1 MMLGGIYGL
10 HRFTRT
16 EWIIGSEALEKLKKS
31 RVAVFGIGGVGSYA
45 VEALARS
52 GIGTLILTDSADIH
66 LTNLN
71 RQIHATYRT
80 IGMPK
85 VEAMK
90 QRIMDINPDAEVITY
105 KKLIKPGEEDG
116 IITEDL
122 DYIVDAVDMVA
133 AKVYIIQKA
142 KEKGVPVISSMG
154 AGNKLSPAM
163 LEVDDIFRT
172 SVCPLAKVMRK
183 ELKKRGIDSLKVVYS
198 KEVPIKPVYPDGDS
212 LSDSD
217 VSDNP
222 FAKKRLPGSTPF
234 VPPAAGLIIASEIV
248 KDIIGWDKK

>member
-1 MMLGGIYGL
+1 MRSL

-16 EWIIGSEALEKLKKS
+16 EWIIGKEALEKLKKS
-31 RVAVFGIGGVGSYA
+31 RVAVFGVGGVGSYT

-52 GIGTLILTDSADIH
+52 GVGTLILIDSADIH

-71 RQIHATYRT
+71 RQIHATDKT

-90 QRIMDINPDAEVITY
+90 QRIRDINPDAEVITH
-105 KKLIKPGEEDG
+105 KKLIKPGVEDG
-116 IITEDL
+116 IIYRSL

-133 AKVYIIQKA
+133 AKIYLVQKA
-142 KEKGVPVISSMG
+142 KEKSVPIISSMG
-154 AGNKLSPAM
+154 AGNKLNPAM
-163 LEVDDIFRT
+163 LEVDDIFKT
-172 SVCPLAKVMRK
+172 SVCPLARVMRK

-198 KEVPIKPVYPDGDS
+198 KEVPTKPVYPDGDC

-217 VSDNP
+217 AFDNP
-222 FAKKRLPGSTPF
+222 CSKKLPGSTPF
-234 VPPAAGLIIASEIV
+234 VPPAAGLIIASEVI
-248 KDIIGWDKK
+248 KDIIGWDKNDI